1 MLVYLCTRT
10 ESLELGVV
18 LLTKLLKRTE
28 SCHKVPTT
36 EPPLKKKK
44 KKLVIS
50 DHLENLF
57 PPNQLVSY
65 FWFYRG
71 KFP

>member
-1 MLVYLCTRT
+1 MLVYLCTQT
-10 ESLELGVV
+10 EYLELGVV
-18 LLTKLLKRTE
+18 LLTKLLKRIE

-36 EPPLKKKK
+36 EPPLKKK
-44 KKLVIS
+44 LVIS
-50 DHLENLF
+50 DRLENLF